1 MQKALNE
8 FTFDVT
14 QLQSQLDSV
23 HREKSVLQSK
33 QIEMERMHIQMKEAM
48 SADIDYLRK
57 LNLQLVEQH
66 MKGTCIGLCTIIY
79 MYRSPSPSI
88 SVKVILKQCKNY

>member
-1 MQKALNE
+1 M
-8 FTFDVT
+8 T
-14 QLQSQLDSV
+14 QLQAQLDSI

-48 SADIDYLRK
+48 GADSYLRK

-66 MKGTCIGLCTIIY
+66 MKGKMPAHPLGNLPNSSQL
-79 MYRSPSPSI
+79 RAD
-88 SVKVILKQCKNY
+88 

>member
-1 MQKALNE
+1 M
-8 FTFDVT
+8 T
-14 QLQSQLDSV
+14 QLQAQLDSI

-48 SADIDYLRK
+48 GADISYLRK

-66 MKGTCIGLCTIIY
+66 MKGKMPAHRLGNLPNSSQL
-79 MYRSPSPSI
+79 RAD
-88 SVKVILKQCKNY
+88 

>member
-1 MQKALNE
+1 M
-8 FTFDVT
+8 T
-14 QLQSQLDSV
+14 QLQAQLDSV

-66 MKGTCIGLCTIIY
+66 MKGTELC
-79 MYRSPSPSI
+79 RSLPPSI
-88 SVKVILKQCKNY
+88 GVILVMNRKH